1 MKNKRKTIKIIK
13 LFSLII
19 SFGIATFL
27 SLFSFEKMQWIW
39 DEGFLYQKILGSF
52 AGFSAF
58 AGILSTIYFWKR
70 NQKGYWLGIIHAL
83 LFGMYALSVN
93 LTGEFIVNLIFY
105 IPIYIYLWI
114 KLNVGNKIKI
124 LVINIRSLIIFINLG
139 IIIFISFW
147 FITPLLNDIWAK
159 FLKLDSVKY
168 GNNFNYFIFA
178 KVLSNLI
185 NTICIIAL
193 IMMIFGYQ
201 QSWYVWLVKNALAII
216 FFSGIGFLNVSVIIM
231 NILYGSLSIF
241 IYINVKKEKHLHI
254 SIIGPGAVGKSTIIE
269 KLKIFFKEKDI
280 KIFDE
285 RDFLEGKFEEYMKNM
300 PDNAYDMQ
308 KLFFSERLKQIDQ
321 SFLEKRTV
329 MDRHLIDDFIF
340 PRVHMELNNFNEYQ
354 KNQWFKVEKQYINKL
369 SRRPKLDPWK
379 SGLLE

>member
-1 MKNKRKTIKIIK
+1 
-13 LFSLII
+13 
-19 SFGIATFL
+19 
-27 SLFSFEKMQWIW
+27 
-39 DEGFLYQKILGSF
+39 
-52 AGFSAF
+52 
-58 AGILSTIYFWKR
+58 
-70 NQKGYWLGIIHAL
+70 
-83 LFGMYALSVN
+83 
-93 LTGEFIVNLIFY
+93 
-105 IPIYIYLWI
+105 
-114 KLNVGNKIKI
+114 
-124 LVINIRSLIIFINLG
+124 
-139 IIIFISFW
+139 
-147 FITPLLNDIWAK
+147 
-159 FLKLDSVKY
+159 
-168 GNNFNYFIFA
+168 
-178 KVLSNLI
+178 
-185 NTICIIAL
+185 
-193 IMMIFGYQ
+193 MMIFGYQ

-369 SRRPKLDPWK
+369 SRRPKLDILFIIRANYNEIKLRRTKRANEEPNRKNELGKENEIFFKKVNEKYYDLNSQWYK
-379 SGLLE
+379 NANKFSKKVIIFDDKEQEYILNEIKNNILLYLKQTTKY